1 MQTPDTST
9 DHEHTTGGCCGR
21 IDKHLAAFAVRVL
34 FGFVLALFCMG
45 ALVYEMVNGGA
56 RTEFVA
62 MYFSLLS
69 FAAGYFLGATP
80 GLKRPVTTALPYQY
94 HHQQPTQIFTDPPPT
109 PDQHEP

>member
-9 DHEHTTGGCCGR
+9 DQTDTTNCCAR
-21 IDKHLAAFAVRVL
+21 LDKHLAAFAVRVL

-45 ALVYEMVNGGA
+45 ALVYEMVHGGA
-56 RTEFVA
+56 RTEFVS

-80 GLKRPVTTALPYQY
+80 GLKRPTAVTTYAHVAAPQQY
-94 HHQQPTQIFTDPPPT
+94 IDSPP
-109 PDQHEP
+109 EP

>member
-9 DHEHTTGGCCGR
+9 DQGDTTTNCCAR
-21 IDKHLAAFAVRVL
+21 VDKHLAAFAVRVL
-34 FGFVLALFCMG
+34 FGFVLAFFCMG

-80 GLKRPVTTALPYQY
+80 GLKRPAPVTAFAQVPPHEQY
-94 HHQQPTQIFTDPPPT
+94 VVDSPP
-109 PDQHEP
+109 EP